1 MSLLFIPESIDTSP
15 SMSSMASL
23 QVKKFGGTSV
33 GSLERIEYVAER
45 LLQDYESGQRFVV
58 VVSAMAGETNR
69 LVRLANDT
77 YSNYR
82 GPAYDMLLASGEQV
96 SVALLAMALAK
107 KGLAAQPYLAHQLGI
122 QTDSI
127 YSKARILNIDSHKI
141 FSALEKGEIPIIAG
155 FQGVDANDRITTLG
169 RGGSDTTAVA
179 IAAALNIPDCEIY
192 TDVDGVYTADPRI
205 VTSAKKIAK
214 LSYDEMMEMAALGS
228 KVLHFRCVEI
238 AAKYNVKIHVRS
250 TFTPATGT
258 WIEAEGG
265 QMEAPVVSAITQDA
279 KVVVLTAEPAP
290 AGVVFLTNLFQKLS
304 DKEVVVDIIAQ
315 AEGARGQRVAF
326 SISDEDLHEG
336 ETILRSVLPKDVS
349 VIVATDVAKVSIV
362 GVGMRSH
369 PGVAA
374 RFFSVLAKNNIE
386 LKLVTTSDIKMS
398 GVIPREKLD
407 IAVQQ
412 LHAEFRLD
420 K

>member
-1 MSLLFIPESIDTSP
+1 MNPVWVFGSVRVSMSL
-15 SMSSMASL
+15 MSTL
-23 QVKKFGGTSV
+23 KVKKFGGTSV
-33 GSLERIEYVAER
+33 GSLERIEFVAER
-45 LLQDYESGQRFVV
+45 LLNDYNAGERFVV

-69 LVRLANDT
+69 LVRLANDI

-96 SVALLAMALAK
+96 SIALLAMALAK
-107 KGLAAQPYLAHQLGI
+107 RGLGAQPYLAHQLGI

-127 YSKARILNIDSHKI
+127 YSKARITNIESHKI
-141 FSALEKGEIPIIAG
+141 VAAIEKGEIPIVAG
-155 FQGVDANDRITTLG
+155 FQGVDSSDRITTLG

-179 IAAALNIPDCEIY
+179 IAAAMQIPDCEIY
-192 TDVDGVYTADPRI
+192 TDVEGVYTADPRI
-205 VTSAKKIAK
+205 VPTAKKIKK

-250 TFTPATGT
+250 TFTPAEGT
-258 WIEAEGG
+258 WVEAEGDE
-265 QMEAPVVSAITQDA
+265 MEAPVVSAITQDA
-279 KVVVLTAEPAP
+279 KVVVLSAEPAP
-290 AGVVFLTNLFQKLS
+290 AGVAFLTKLFQELS

-315 AEGARGQRVAF
+315 AEGARGQRIAF

-336 ETILRSVLPKDVS
+336 QEILKSVLPSDVT
-349 VIVATDVAKVSIV
+349 ITVAKDVAKVSIV

-398 GVIPREKLD
+398 GVIPREKLE
-407 IAVQQ
+407 IAVKE
-412 LHAEFRLD
+412 LHAEFGLD

>member
-1 MSLLFIPESIDTSP
+1 MTLTST
-15 SMSSMASL
+15 L

-33 GSLERIEYVAER
+33 GSLERIEFVADR
-45 LLQDYESGQRFVV
+45 LLKDYNAGQRFVV
-58 VVSAMAGETNR
+58 VVSAMSGETNR
-69 LVRLANDT
+69 LVRLANDI

-96 SVALLAMALAK
+96 SIALLSMALSK
-107 KGLAAQPYLAHQLGI
+107 RGLSAHPYLAHQLGI

-127 YSKARILNIDSHKI
+127 YSKARITNIDSQKI
-141 FSALEKGEIPIIAG
+141 IAAIEKGEIPIVAG
-155 FQGVDANDRITTLG
+155 FQGVDSAERITTLG

-179 IAAALNIPDCEIY
+179 IAAALQIPDCEIY
-192 TDVDGVYTADPRI
+192 TDVEGVFTADPRL
-205 VTSAKKIAK
+205 VPEAKKIQK

-250 TFTPATGT
+250 TFTPAEGT
-258 WIEAEGG
+258 WIEAEGDE
-265 QMEAPVVSAITQDA
+265 MEAPVVSAITQDA
-279 KVVVLTAEPAP
+279 KVVVLSAEPAP
-290 AGVVFLTNLFQKLS
+290 AGVAFLTDLFRQLS

-315 AEGARGQRVAF
+315 AEGARGQRIAF

-336 ETILRSVLPKDVS
+336 QEILKSVLPKDVS
-349 VIVATDVAKVSIV
+349 ITVAKDVAKVSIV

-374 RFFSVLAKNNIE
+374 RFFNVLAKNNID

-398 GVIPREKLD
+398 GVIPREKLEV
-407 IAVQQ
+407 AVQQ
-412 LHAEFRLD
+412 LHLEFGLD

>member
-1 MSLLFIPESIDTSP
+1 MSLNTT
-15 SMSSMASL
+15 L

-33 GSLERIEYVAER
+33 GSIERIEFVADR
-45 LLQDYESGQRFVV
+45 LLKDYESGQRFVV

-69 LVRLANDT
+69 LVRLANDVF
-77 YSNYR
+77 SNYR

-96 SVALLAMALAK
+96 SIALLSMALSK
-107 KGLAAQPYLAHQLGI
+107 RGLKAQPYLAHQLGI

-127 YSKARILNIDSHKI
+127 YSKARITNIDSTKI
-141 FSALEKGEIPIIAG
+141 FNAIENGEIPIVAG
-155 FQGVDANDRITTLG
+155 FQGVDAAERITTLG

-179 IAAALNIPDCEIY
+179 IAAAMQIPDCEIY
-192 TDVDGVYTADPRI
+192 TDVEGVFTADPRL
-205 VTSAKKIAK
+205 VPEAKKIQK

-250 TFTPATGT
+250 TFTPAEGT
-258 WIEAEGG
+258 WIESEGDE
-265 QMEAPVVSAITQDA
+265 MEAPVVSAITQDA

-290 AGVVFLTNLFQKLS
+290 AGVAFLTDLFQQLS

-336 ETILRSVLPKDVS
+336 QEILKSVLPKDVS
-349 VIVATDVAKVSIV
+349 ITVATDVAKVSIV

-374 RFFSVLAKNNIE
+374 RFFSVLAQNNIE

-398 GVIPREKLD
+398 GVIPRDKLE
-407 IAVQQ
+407 IAVQK
-412 LHAEFRLD
+412 LHAEFGLD